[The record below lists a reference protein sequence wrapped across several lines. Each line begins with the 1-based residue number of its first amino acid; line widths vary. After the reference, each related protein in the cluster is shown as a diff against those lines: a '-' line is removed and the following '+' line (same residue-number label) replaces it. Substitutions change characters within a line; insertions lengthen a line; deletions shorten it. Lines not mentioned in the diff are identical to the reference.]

1 MDRDPTSVTLTSLQ
15 RERRDAP
22 WRSRY
27 LLVGAGISRALGLGG
42 AQGGRLY
49 TVCPLSRV
57 SPGHLGWGV
66 GWGDAGLRLHMKKP
80 QMA

>member
-1 MDRDPTSVTLTSLQ
+1 MLFVLGVCGL
-15 RERRDAP
+15 
-22 WRSRY
+22 WFC
-27 LLVGAGISRALGLGG
+27 VGGGFCGVCVGGGGG

>member
-1 MDRDPTSVTLTSLQ
+1 MVFGVVCV
-15 RERRDAP
+15 
-22 WRSRY
+22 WVV
-27 LLVGAGISRALGLGG
+27 VGGWVGGVGGGGGGGG

>member
-1 MDRDPTSVTLTSLQ
+1 
-15 RERRDAP
+15 
-22 WRSRY
+22 
-27 LLVGAGISRALGLGG
+27 LVVPPPYRGVCMCVCMGVGGLGG
-42 AQGGRLY
+42 GRGGRLY

>member
-1 MDRDPTSVTLTSLQ
+1 MCVGGECMWCVG
-15 RERRDAP
+15 REAERHSQAKDN
-22 WRSRY
+22 
-27 LLVGAGISRALGLGG
+27 ALCVCVCVLGG
-42 AQGGRLY
+42 GARGGRLY

-57 SPGHLGWGV
+57 SPGHLGWGL